1 MHMCTAAVCQNAV
14 PHCAAV
20 LSTLRFKQAVLASR
34 RCRQWHPA
42 APTSACFG
50 LPMRF
55 VQVSWFAGF
64 LIPTIAFAV
73 AITVFVS
80 GTRLY
85 R

>member
-1 MHMCTAAVCQNAV
+1 
-14 PHCAAV
+14 
-20 LSTLRFKQAVLASR
+20 
-34 RCRQWHPA
+34 
-42 APTSACFG
+42 
-50 LPMRF
+50 MRF